1 MIFAI
6 SCKFNFSFNFEQMN
20 SLELIKKLPSL
31 QFENFMKLIVAI
43 DYLKRTVDVNYN
55 VLDNIKDI
63 VDRRIKL
70 GKVILEN
77 LTNANVLEDCVANS
91 TSVISIK

>member
-1 MIFAI
+1 
-6 SCKFNFSFNFEQMN
+6 
-20 SLELIKKLPSL
+20 
-31 QFENFMKLIVAI
+31 MKLIVAI
-43 DYLKRTVDVNYN
+43 DYLKRTVDVNYK